1 MTLSH
6 LIAYDPE
13 RDLLPLIL
21 AHCNYSLEVGQETL
35 VHYDWAALERQLI
48 DRLLRGRPFVEFKV
62 GWKYLE
68 HIAHDD
74 KKSIFSF
81 SVKLVF
87 TAQNVFILFILLLSL
102 LHLTAN
108 SFNLIFFYGHVSLVK
123 IYLNQSQQ
131 FQLMDNKSLLILKFQ
146 RWDSRDR

>member
-1 MTLSH
+1 MSH

-68 HIAHDD
+68 HIAYDE

-81 SVKLVF
+81 FYVELVF
-87 TAQNVFILFILLLSL
+87 TAQECIYSL
-102 LHLTAN
+102 HSLTEFA
-108 SFNLIFFYGHVSLVK
+108 SSYCK
-123 IYLNQSQQ
+123 Q
-131 FQLMDNKSLLILKFQ
+131 FQSHFLKGTFLL
-146 RWDSRDR
+146 